1 MPGGA
6 TDLTPELSQVQSF
19 GADHII
25 IQNVASPA
33 ALALRNAK
41 DLGMDAQFVCLNW
54 CADESLV
61 ELAGDAAE
69 GVVGTLPFTPPSVD
83 VPGDDDVRKYAESKG
98 KDLND
103 LGLHYTQGWWT
114 MAVMTEG
121 IERVAKDGKA
131 VNGENIRAALET
143 IKDYDTGGITSS
155 ITFTPT
161 DHRGSKALKLFQ
173 VENGGWNQ
181 ISDYIE
187 SSIK

>member
-1 MPGGA
+1 M
-6 TDLTPELSQVQSF
+6 QNF
-19 GADHII
+19 GAEYII
-25 IQNVASPA
+25 IQNVSSPA
-33 ALALRNAK
+33 ALAIRNAK

-61 ELAGDAAE
+61 ELAGDATE

-98 KDLND
+98 QSLDEI
-103 LGLHYTQGWWT
+103 GLHYTQGWWT
-114 MAVMTEG
+114 MAVMAEG
-121 IERVAKDGKA
+121 IERAAKKGD
-131 VNGENIRAALET
+131 VTGESIKAALET
-143 IKDYDTGGITSS
+143 IKDFDTGGVTSPITYTS
-155 ITFTPT
+155 T

-173 VENGGWNQ
+173 VKNGGWEQ